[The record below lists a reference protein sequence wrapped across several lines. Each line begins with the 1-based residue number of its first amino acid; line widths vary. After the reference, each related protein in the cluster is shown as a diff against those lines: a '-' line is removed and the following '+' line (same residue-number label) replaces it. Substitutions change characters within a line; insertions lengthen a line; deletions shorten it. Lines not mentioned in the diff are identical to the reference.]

1 MNMIK
6 KLHRKFILAGTAAVI
21 IIVVGAFAV
30 LNATVYFHEINDME
44 RIMVAIADNDGRLP
58 DGSRIDE
65 EEGYS
70 ALNRLIN
77 GDDWVSSTP
86 DFLYQV
92 RYFTVRWDKEGA
104 VENVDISHTAAFSST
119 EAMRYAAEAIESPDD
134 RGFMNRGRAIYCYL
148 RRPFNDGSQMVVVLD
163 CTRNIISIKQ
173 MLRYSFL
180 FSVGFIVLYFI
191 IVAILSNI
199 AIKPFIRN
207 MENQKRFITNAG
219 HELKTP
225 IAIISANA
233 ETLEMLNGKSQ
244 WTENILKQV
253 RRQSQLINN
262 LIMLSKKEEDQMEN
276 LTFEDIDLSEQLAN
290 VAQTFEALAQ
300 DNEKQMTTKIPAGIH
315 VFADQRCLYEII
327 SILLDNAVKYCD
339 AGGCISVSAEKKKL
353 GKGPSFTVSN
363 TYASGKNIDYTQFF
377 ERFYR
382 GDESHNSIKPGY
394 GIGLSM
400 AEELVHLIHG
410 TIHVV
415 YKYDTIS
422 FIVSLKEKG

>member
-30 LNATVYFHEINDME
+30 LNATVYFHEVNDME
-44 RIMVAIADNDGRLP
+44 RIMMAIADNDGRLP
-58 DGSRIDE
+58 DGPRIDE

-77 GDDWVSSTP
+77 GDDWASSTP

-92 RYFTVRWDKEGA
+92 RYFTVRLNREGA
-104 VENVDISHTAAFSST
+104 VENIDISHTAAFSSE
-119 EAMRYAAEAIESPDD
+119 EAFRYAKDAMEMPDD
-134 RGFMNRGRAIYCYL
+134 RGFMNRGKAIYCYL
-148 RRPFNDGSQMVVVLD
+148 RQPLSHESQIVVVLD
-163 CTRNIISIKQ
+163 CTRNIMSIKQ
-173 MLRYSFL
+173 MFRYSFL
-180 FSVGFIVLYFI
+180 FGVGFIVLYFI

-244 WTENILKQV
+244 WTDNILKQV

-262 LIMLSKKEEDQMEN
+262 LIMLSKMEEEQVEN
-276 LTFEDIDLSEQLAN
+276 LTFEDLDLSALLLN
-290 VAQTFEALAQ
+290 VAQSFEALAK
-300 DNEKQMTTKIPAGIH
+300 DDEKKMERKIPTGIH

-339 AGGCISVSAEKKKL
+339 AGGRILVVADKKKL
-353 GKGPSFTVSN
+353 GKGPSFTISN
-363 TYASGKNIDYTQFF
+363 TYVEGKNIDYTQFF

-382 GDESHNSIKPGY
+382 GDESHNSVKPGY

-400 AEELVHLIHG
+400 AEELIQLLHG
-410 TIHVV
+410 TIHAS
-415 YKYDTIS
+415 YKEDTIS
-422 FIVSLKEKG
+422 FTVSLKEK